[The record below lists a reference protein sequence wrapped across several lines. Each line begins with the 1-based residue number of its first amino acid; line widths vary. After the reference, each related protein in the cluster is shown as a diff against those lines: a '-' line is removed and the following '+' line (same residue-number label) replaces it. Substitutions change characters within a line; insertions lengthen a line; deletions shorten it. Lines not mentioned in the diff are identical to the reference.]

1 MLQELTVTIAK
12 LGVEIAVIYWV
23 IMFCASIVAAH
34 CKKMSFKAFWSDPKL
49 VVALLNCKL

>member
-49 VVALLNCKL
+49 VVALLNCEL